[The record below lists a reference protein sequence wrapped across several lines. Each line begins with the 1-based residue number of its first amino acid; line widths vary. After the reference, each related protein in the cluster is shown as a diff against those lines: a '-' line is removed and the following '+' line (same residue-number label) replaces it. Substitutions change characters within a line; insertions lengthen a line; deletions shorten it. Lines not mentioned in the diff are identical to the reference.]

1 MGITQILGIVLGITL
16 VSPQLL
22 NAYAVANT
30 PSADIPAWDV
40 DFIWLSPIYPS
51 HQYDNGYDV
60 DDYCAIEPRFES
72 FEDFYELIEKAKSF
86 NISIMLDMV
95 FNHTSTYHKWFQ
107 KALTDE
113 KKYMDYYIFEEG
125 KDNSLPTNWQA
136 KVQKGGGWS
145 ACFLNNH
152 YQPRALT
159 RFAKDDKYQF
169 ELATALA
176 TLTHM
181 MRGTPYIYQGE
192 ELGMTNPKFDPRDK
206 CQRLYQI

>member
-113 KKYMDYYIFEEG
+113 KNIWTTIYLKKAKITLFQLIG
-125 KDNSLPTNWQA
+125 K
-136 KVQKGGGWS
+136 QKFKKEAAGLLV
-145 ACFLNNH
+145 F
-152 YQPRALT
+152 
-159 RFAKDDKYQF
+159 
-169 ELATALA
+169 
-176 TLTHM
+176 
-181 MRGTPYIYQGE
+181 
-192 ELGMTNPKFDPRDK
+192 
-206 CQRLYQI
+206 